1 MSERELLRELRG
13 ELSAE
18 ESAALRRRLVADP
31 ELRALERRLRTS
43 WEALEP
49 PPDPAV
55 PAGFAA
61 RVMARAGEDRVR
73 GMSWV
78 QLPAWGKLASAAAL
92 AVGLVT
98 GILTG
103 VRGLAPAP
111 QLTVEQ
117 PSGQVATIEEYLATT
132 AASPAET
139 YLAALERED
148 FATGDATEAR

>member
-1 MSERELLRELRG
+1 MSERDLLRELHG
-13 ELSAE
+13 ELSVE
-18 ESAALRRRLVADP
+18 ESSALRRRLAADP
-31 ELRALERRLRTS
+31 ELSALERRLRGA

-49 PPDPAV
+49 PRDPDV
-55 PAGFAA
+55 PPGFSA
-61 RVMARAGEDRVR
+61 RVLARLGEDRDR

-78 QLPAWGKLASAAAL
+78 LLPAWGKLASAAAL

-103 VRGLAPAP
+103 VRELAPAP
-111 QLTVEQ
+111 RLTVQQ
-117 PSGQVATIEEYLATT
+117 PSAEVATIEEYLTT
-132 AASPAET
+132 SGASPAEN